1 MPSARIRRGAGLI
14 AAAALAASLAGCGS
28 DDSSTPA
35 TGSADDTGAP
45 GSPSS
50 STTTEAAG
58 DTGAGQVDITMA
70 NAGGSDTC
78 TLDTDS
84 AAAGPVTFS
93 VTNESATGVTE
104 VELLQDQKILG
115 EKENLAPGL
124 SAVEF
129 TVTLGG
135 GDYQIYCPGAD
146 PEMVPFTVT
155 GEAATEPAGDVQ
167 QDLQDGA
174 TQYATY
180 VDDQVASMVQGARA
194 LQTAVDGGDL
204 ATAQDAYAKARIFY
218 ERIES
223 DVDGFVLDGFPPTD
237 NHGNLDYLIDMRGS
251 NLDPAVGWH
260 GFHAVERD
268 LFGRRKITGST
279 KQLAGELSDNVTK
292 LSTLAATL
300 TYKPEDLAN
309 GAAGLLEEVQANKI
323 TGEEEEFSHIDLVD
337 FAGNVEGA
345 QQSFAYLKPGLEQID
360 GTLTDTI
367 AQRFDTVTA
376 LLDTYRDPHALG
388 GYQLYT
394 AELRRTDANKLSQS
408 VQALQDSLSRLAEKV
423 ATA

>member
-1 MPSARIRRGAGLI
+1 MLSAPLRRGAGIL
-14 AAAALAASLAGCGS
+14 AAAALAATLAGCGS

-35 TGSADDTGAP
+35 AGSADDTSSP
-45 GSPSS
+45 SSPSS

-58 DTGAGQVDITMA
+58 DTGAGQVAITMA
-70 NAGGSDTC
+70 NAGGKDTC
-78 TLDTDS
+78 TLDNDS
-84 AAAGPVTFS
+84 AAAGPITFS

-124 SAVEF
+124 AAVEF
-129 TVTLGG
+129 TATLGG
-135 GDYQIYCPGAD
+135 GDYQVYCPGAD
-146 PEMVPFTVT
+146 PELIPFTVT
-155 GEAATEPAGDVQ
+155 GEAASAPVGDTQ
-167 QDLQDGA
+167 QALQDGA

-180 VDDQVASMVQGARA
+180 VDDQVASMVQGAQA
-194 LQTAVDGGDL
+194 LQAAVEGGDL

-223 DVDGFVLDGFPPTD
+223 DVDGFVLDGFGPTD

-251 NLDPAVGWH
+251 NLDPDVGWH

-268 LFGRRKITGST
+268 LFGRQKITGST
-279 KQLAGELSDNVTK
+279 KKLAAELTDNVTE

-376 LLDTYRDPHALG
+376 LLDTYRDPTALG
-388 GYQLYT
+388 GYKLYT
-394 AELRRTDANKLSQS
+394 AELKKTDANKLSQS

>member
-1 MPSARIRRGAGLI
+1 MPTAPTRRAGL
-14 AAAALAASLAGCGS
+14 AATATLATALVVSLAGCGS
-28 DDSSTPA
+28 DDSSGAA
-35 TGSADDTGAP
+35 TGSDTTAGTSPGA
-45 GSPSS
+45 SN
-50 STTTEAAG
+50 AASG
-58 DTGAGQVDITMA
+58 GAGQVAVTMA
-70 NAGGSDTC
+70 NTGGSDTC

-84 AAAGPVTFS
+84 VAAGPVTFT

-104 VELLQDQKILG
+104 VELLQDQRILG

-124 SAVEF
+124 APVEF

-146 PEMVPFTVT
+146 PEMVPVTVT
-155 GEAATEPAGDVQ
+155 GEAATQAAGGVQ
-167 QDLQDGA
+167 QALQDGA

-180 VDDQVASMVQGARA
+180 VDDQVASMVTGAQA
-194 LQTAVDGGDL
+194 LQAAIESGDL
-204 ATAQDAYAKARIFY
+204 AAAQDAYAKARIFY

-223 DVDGFVLDGFPPTD
+223 DVDGFVVEGFDPTD
-237 NHGNLDYLIDMRGS
+237 NHGNLDYLVDMRAS
-251 NLDPAVGWH
+251 NLDPAVGWS

-268 LFGRRKITGST
+268 LFGRQKITDET
-279 KQLAGELSDNVTK
+279 KQYAADLTANVTS
-292 LSTLAATL
+292 LSTLVDTL

-360 GTLTDTI
+360 GSLTDTI
-367 AQRFDTVTA
+367 AQRFGTVTA
-376 LLDTYRDPHALG
+376 LLDTYRDAGELG
-388 GYQLYT
+388 GYQRYT